1 MKVVRS
7 SAFLRGMSAII
18 VMMLVTTIL
27 AAMGLDRVTPV
38 ANAAEGKQ
46 LSNEEYITKF
56 EFVDKDNNPWTG
68 DLTTDNIARKDLG
81 IVVEGYFPDDAK
93 QGDYIQFMSSLPMQ
107 FNTYQINL
115 EATDTEGNTVPMAR
129 LDIERPDRN
138 ASNIEQ
144 KFVVQMLEDADKYVD
159 RKFSIRLAISNVELP
174 CTEGDV
180 LSRPLEF
187 FVTDSQ
193 RDKWFLSTGVN
204 VTGRKC
210 ASATNPSPRGWEE
223 GVPITQMVCK
233 IPDFYVTD
241 SIVPQKT
248 LYNGITVNNI
258 LRLNET
264 VDMYISAG
272 QFEMFNDMVFRYD
285 ANRNIADD
293 PALEDKK
300 IRFAES
306 ESTAS
311 ALLSMSSNA
320 IIVESVPVMFE
331 EFDAVEGGLEPG
343 TGSLSDAFKDPETGA
358 DVAVVAERGGA
369 HIPHN
374 FLFPDK
380 ESANWFKYSVTA
392 RYGEDV
398 WDNTNDA
405 FAKLSD
411 ADADVIFEEAKS
423 VWRTFFSERVAI
435 ERYLPDEGQVEFT
448 FKDVPGLANLVTAD
462 TDMPLEGD
470 RALVRGLQG
479 VKVTMDAGV
488 FYPYAFYRGAQS
500 YPAPHFSYATDTG
513 LYSGECT
520 TSSNHAIGTVSGV
533 AWGTIPDF
541 SLGSVRWD
549 KMFITP
555 EREEPFR
562 LRNMGSSFDSLFKS
576 IVWKIEKID
585 DPSWEPLLV
594 NDAISKNDIGIDTDP
609 KRGSYRVYGLPP
621 GKYQLSE
628 ESVPE
633 GMSKI
638 DPIEF
643 DVSRDS
649 VASQHVELGS
659 AVNKVENSYAAWKKV
674 RIDGEP
680 LGGTKWQVTDG
691 NQKVIIED
699 CVSGDCGGDP
709 VDVFYKDIDPRP
721 GFFKVK
727 VRGLGERHFTEVYAP
742 EPFILAKNSEYG
754 PLVDAF
760 GRVFDEG
767 APVVNEVPTR
777 VCLRK
782 VDAVTGNF
790 LQDAEVRAFAKQDR
804 YSLFL
809 PLTGNQGED
818 WEKKFTSDSEGMFG
832 CMEFDIPD
840 DETSVYADL
849 FHVSETKSPRGY
861 AKDEHIYEVGI
872 QKNDSDEERY
882 GVTVF
887 SGGRKEWDYS
897 THWDGLTRV
906 ITIDMPNE
914 PLPPVDVPF
923 TLPATGDKPV
933 LIGLL
938 MGGAVALL
946 ASLHRLQVVRSRKK
960 SAK

>member
-7 SAFLRGMSAII
+7 SAVLRGMSAII
-18 VMMLVTTIL
+18 VIMMVTIL
-27 AAMGLDRVTPV
+27 AAVGLDRVTPV
-38 ANAAEGKQ
+38 ANAAEGNQ
-46 LSNEEYITKF
+46 LSNKEYITKF
-56 EFVDKDNNPWTG
+56 EFVDKDNNPWEG
-68 DLTTDNIARKDLG
+68 DLTTTNIARKDLG
-81 IVVEGYFPDDAK
+81 IVVEGVFPDDAK

-115 EATDTEGNTVPMAR
+115 EATDTEGNSVPMAR

-144 KFVVQMLEDADKYVD
+144 KFTIQMLEDADKYVD

-187 FVTDSQ
+187 FVTNSQ
-193 RDKWFLSTGVN
+193 RDEWFLSTGVN
-204 VTGRKC
+204 VTGDKC

-233 IPDFYVTD
+233 VPDFYVTD

-272 QFEMFNDMVFRYD
+272 QFQMFNDMVFRYD

-311 ALLSMSSNA
+311 ALLSDASDG
-320 IIVESVPVMFE
+320 IVVESVPVMFE

-343 TGSLSDAFKDPETGA
+343 TGSFSDTFKDPETGA

-380 ESANWFKYSVTA
+380 ESANWFKQFVTA
-392 RYGEDV
+392 YYGKDV

-411 ADADVIFEEAKS
+411 AQADEIFKEAKS
-423 VWRTFFSERVAI
+423 EWQRFFQKRVVI
-435 ERYLPDEGQVEFT
+435 QRYLPDEGQVDFAFEN
-448 FKDVPGLANLVTAD
+448 VPGLTNLVTAD
-462 TDMPLEGD
+462 SDMPLEGD

-520 TSSNHAIGTVSGV
+520 TGSNHAIGTVSGV
-533 AWGTIPDF
+533 AWGVIPDF
-541 SLGSVRWD
+541 SLGSVRWN

-555 EREEPFR
+555 EREDPFR
-562 LRNMGSSFDSLFKS
+562 PTDNLYMYDSLFKS
-576 IVWKIEKID
+576 IEWKIEKID
-585 DPSWEPLLV
+585 DPSWDPMIV
-594 NDAISKNDIGIDTDP
+594 RDTTSKFDVGIDEDP
-609 KRGSYRVYGLPP
+609 QQGSYRVYGLPP
-621 GKYQLSE
+621 GKYRMSE

-638 DPIEF
+638 DPVEF
-643 DVSRDS
+643 EVSRDS
-649 VASQHVELGS
+649 VVSQHVELGS
-659 AVNKVENSYAAWKKV
+659 VVNRVENSYVAWKKV
-674 RIDGEP
+674 NVDEEP
-680 LGGTKWQVTDG
+680 LGGTKWKVLDG
-691 NQKVIIED
+691 KQEVIIED
-699 CVSGDCGGDP
+699 CESGDCGGDP

-727 VRGLGERHFTEVYAP
+727 VRGLGDRYFTEISAP
-742 EPFILAKNSEYG
+742 EPFLPTGSVNETVNS
-754 PLVDAF
+754 F
-760 GRVFDEG
+760 GSVFDRRWS
-767 APVVNEVPTR
+767 VVNEVPTK

-782 VDAVTGNF
+782 VDAVTGQG
-790 LQDAEVRAFAKQDR
+790 LQGASVR
-804 YSLFL
+804 
-809 PLTGNQGED
+809 LTSEGKRWYVPMIGTEGRA
-818 WEKKFTSDSEGMFG
+818 WEKSSTSDKDGFFECLDFNTVNAGGGMFLFDVSELSSPDG
-832 CMEFDIPD
+832 YRKDDREFSVFIQADFGNPDPIRRTFDITIYGAD
-840 DETSVYADL
+840 D
-849 FHVSETKSPRGY
+849 
-861 AKDEHIYEVGI
+861 
-872 QKNDSDEERY
+872 
-882 GVTVF
+882 
-887 SGGRKEWDYS
+887 EWDYS
-897 THWDGLTRV
+897 NHWDGLTRV

-946 ASLHRLQVVRSRKK
+946 ASLHRLQVVHSRKK
-960 SAK
+960 TAK